1 MRPTRIGFAPPPPT
15 TTTLITTRLGANN
28 NTVFFFAQQ
37 QQQQQR
43 RPPIR
48 GASTTTLT
56 MAATKGNNFK
66 SKDETEEEKK
76 RKKETLTG
84 RRRCHWCS
92 KDDTYRKYHDEEW
105 GREQRSGRKLF
116 EKVCLEGHQSGLS
129 WITIL
134 KKREHYREAFYGFD
148 AEKMV
153 DLDVED
159 LLGKGLVNHR
169 GKIQSTINNAKA
181 LIKHF
186 GKGEKGEKK
195 FSEFMW
201 SFARED
207 GRDGRKPGEPYETKT
222 KESEALSEALK
233 SKEFSF
239 VGATTMHALMQ
250 SVGMVDDHDVGCFMH
265 VTNRKRKNNTNDDDD
280 DDDVRKIKA
289 AKAAPKVRA
298 KSISTMSAMERRNA
312 KIAQQKLL
320 KLQRK

>member
-1 MRPTRIGFAPPPPT
+1 MRPTRIGFAPPPT

-37 QQQQQR
+37 QQR
-43 RPPIR
+43 RTPIR
-48 GASTTTLT
+48 ASTTLM
-56 MAATKGNNFK
+56 MAATKGNLK

-76 RKKETLTG
+76 RKKTLTG
-84 RRRCHWCS
+84 RRCHWCS

>member
-15 TTTLITTRLGANN
+15 TTLITTRLGANN
-28 NTVFFFAQQ
+28 NVFFFAQQ
-37 QQQQQR
+37 QQQR
-43 RPPIR
+43 RTPIR
-48 GASTTTLT
+48 ASTTLM
-56 MAATKGNNFK
+56 MAATKGNLK

-76 RKKETLTG
+76 RKKTLTG
-84 RRRCHWCS
+84 RRCHWCS

>member
-1 MRPTRIGFAPPPPT
+1 MRPTRIGFART
-15 TTTLITTRLGANN
+15 TTTTTTRLGANF
-28 NTVFFFAQQ
+28 VFFE
-37 QQQQQR
+37 QQR
-43 RPPIR
+43 RTTIR
-48 GASTTTLT
+48 ASTLM
-56 MAATKGNNFK
+56 MATDSSGFD
-66 SKDETEEEKK
+66 DETEEEKK
-76 RKKETLTG
+76 RFVT
-84 RRRCHWCS
+84 RCHWCS

>member
-1 MRPTRIGFAPPPPT
+1 MRPTRIGFAPPPT

-37 QQQQQR
+37 QQR
-43 RPPIR
+43 RTPIR
-48 GASTTTLT
+48 VSSTLM
-56 MAATKGNNFK
+56 MAATKGNFK

-76 RKKETLTG
+76 RKKTLTG
-84 RRRCHWCS
+84 RRCHWCS

>member
-1 MRPTRIGFAPPPPT
+1 MRPTRIGFART
-15 TTTLITTRLGANN
+15 TTTTTTRLGANF
-28 NTVFFFAQQ
+28 VFFE
-37 QQQQQR
+37 QQR
-43 RPPIR
+43 RTTSIR
-48 GASTTTLT
+48 ASTLM
-56 MAATKGNNFK
+56 MATDSSGFD
-66 SKDETEEEKK
+66 DETEEEKK
-76 RKKETLTG
+76 RFVT
-84 RRRCHWCS
+84 RCHWCS

-134 KKREHYREAFYGFD
+134 KKREHYREAFYEFD

-280 DDDVRKIKA
+280 VRKIKA

>member
-1 MRPTRIGFAPPPPT
+1 MCLFILYCSHMRPTRIGFAPPT
-15 TTTLITTRLGANN
+15 TTTTRLGANF
-28 NTVFFFAQQ
+28 VFFE
-37 QQQQQR
+37 QQR
-43 RPPIR
+43 RTTIR
-48 GASTTTLT
+48 ASTLMMATL
-56 MAATKGNNFK
+56 KGPK
-66 SKDETEEEKK
+66 SKDDSSSGDDETEEEKK
-76 RKKETLTG
+76 KRFVM
-84 RRRCHWCS
+84 RCHWCS
-92 KDDTYRKYHDEEW
+92 RDDTYRKYHDDEW

-134 KKREHYREAFYGFD
+134 KKREHYRDAFYGFD

-169 GKIQSTINNAKA
+169 GKIQSTINNAKV

-222 KESEALSEALK
+222 KESEALSRALK

-265 VTNRKRKNNTNDDDD
+265 VNNRKRKNNN

-289 AKAAPKVRA
+289 KAPKMRA

>member
-1 MRPTRIGFAPPPPT
+1 MRPTRIGFAPPPT

-37 QQQQQR
+37 QQR
-43 RPPIR
+43 RTPIR
-48 GASTTTLT
+48 GASSTLT
-56 MAATKGNNFK
+56 MAATKGNCK

-76 RKKETLTG
+76 RKKTLT
-84 RRRCHWCS
+84 RRCHWCS

-280 DDDVRKIKA
+280 DDVRKIKA

>member
-1 MRPTRIGFAPPPPT
+1 MRPTRIGFVRT
-15 TTTLITTRLGANN
+15 TTTTTTRLGANF
-28 NTVFFFAQQ
+28 VFFE
-37 QQQQQR
+37 QQR
-43 RPPIR
+43 RTTSIR
-48 GASTTTLT
+48 ASTLM
-56 MAATKGNNFK
+56 MATDSSGFD
-66 SKDETEEEKK
+66 DETEEEKK
-76 RKKETLTG
+76 RFVT
-84 RRRCHWCS
+84 RCHWCS

>member
-1 MRPTRIGFAPPPPT
+1 MRPTRIGFART
-15 TTTLITTRLGANN
+15 TTTTTTRLGANF
-28 NTVFFFAQQ
+28 VFFE
-37 QQQQQR
+37 QQR
-43 RPPIR
+43 RTTSIR
-48 GASTTTLT
+48 ASTLM
-56 MAATKGNNFK
+56 MATDSSGFD
-66 SKDETEEEKK
+66 DETEEEKK
-76 RKKETLTG
+76 RFVT
-84 RRRCHWCS
+84 RCHWCS

-280 DDDVRKIKA
+280 DDDDVRKIKA

>member
-1 MRPTRIGFAPPPPT
+1 
-15 TTTLITTRLGANN
+15 
-28 NTVFFFAQQ
+28 
-37 QQQQQR
+37 
-43 RPPIR
+43 
-48 GASTTTLT
+48 
-56 MAATKGNNFK
+56 MAATKGNFK

-76 RKKETLTG
+76 RKKTLT
-84 RRRCHWCS
+84 RRCHWCS

>member
-1 MRPTRIGFAPPPPT
+1 MRPTRIGFART
-15 TTTLITTRLGANN
+15 TTTTTTRLGANF
-28 NTVFFFAQQ
+28 VFFE
-37 QQQQQR
+37 QQR
-43 RPPIR
+43 RTTSIR
-48 GASTTTLT
+48 ASTLM
-56 MAATKGNNFK
+56 MATDSSGFD
-66 SKDETEEEKK
+66 DETEEEKK
-76 RKKETLTG
+76 RFVT
-84 RRRCHWCS
+84 RCHWCS

-280 DDDVRKIKA
+280 DDVRKIKA

>member
-1 MRPTRIGFAPPPPT
+1 MRPTRIGFAPPPT

-28 NTVFFFAQQ
+28 NVFFFAQQ
-37 QQQQQR
+37 QQQR
-43 RPPIR
+43 RTPIR
-48 GASTTTLT
+48 ASTTLM
-56 MAATKGNNFK
+56 MAATKGNLK

-76 RKKETLTG
+76 RKKTLTG
-84 RRRCHWCS
+84 RRCHWCS

-134 KKREHYREAFYGFD
+134 KKREHYREAFYEFD

-153 DLDVED
+153 GLDVED

>member
-1 MRPTRIGFAPPPPT
+1 MRPTRIGFAPPPT

-37 QQQQQR
+37 QQR
-43 RPPIR
+43 RTPIR
-48 GASTTTLT
+48 ASSTLT
-56 MAATKGNNFK
+56 MAATKGNFK

-76 RKKETLTG
+76 RKKTLTG
-84 RRRCHWCS
+84 RRCHWCS

>member
-1 MRPTRIGFAPPPPT
+1 MRPTRIGFART
-15 TTTLITTRLGANN
+15 TTTTTTRLGANF
-28 NTVFFFAQQ
+28 VFFE
-37 QQQQQR
+37 QQR
-43 RPPIR
+43 RTTSIR
-48 GASTTTLT
+48 ASTLM
-56 MAATKGNNFK
+56 MATDSSGFD
-66 SKDETEEEKK
+66 DETEEEKK
-76 RKKETLTG
+76 RFVT
-84 RRRCHWCS
+84 RCHWCS

-134 KKREHYREAFYGFD
+134 KKREHYREAFYEFD

-265 VTNRKRKNNTNDDDD
+265 VTNRKRKNNTIDDD

>member
-1 MRPTRIGFAPPPPT
+1 
-15 TTTLITTRLGANN
+15 
-28 NTVFFFAQQ
+28 
-37 QQQQQR
+37 
-43 RPPIR
+43 
-48 GASTTTLT
+48 
-56 MAATKGNNFK
+56 
-66 SKDETEEEKK
+66 
-76 RKKETLTG
+76 
-84 RRRCHWCS
+84 
-92 KDDTYRKYHDEEW
+92 
-105 GREQRSGRKLF
+105 
-116 EKVCLEGHQSGLS
+116 
-129 WITIL
+129 
-134 KKREHYREAFYGFD
+134 
-148 AEKMV
+148 MV

>member
-1 MRPTRIGFAPPPPT
+1 MRPTRIGFAPPPP

-37 QQQQQR
+37 QQR
-43 RPPIR
+43 RTPIR
-48 GASTTTLT
+48 ASSTLM
-56 MAATKGNNFK
+56 MAATKGNFK

-76 RKKETLTG
+76 RKKTLTG
-84 RRRCHWCS
+84 RRCHWCS

>member
-1 MRPTRIGFAPPPPT
+1 MRPTRIGFAPPTT

-37 QQQQQR
+37 QQR
-43 RPPIR
+43 RTPIR
-48 GASTTTLT
+48 ASSTLM
-56 MAATKGNNFK
+56 MAATKGNLK

-76 RKKETLTG
+76 RKKTLT
-84 RRRCHWCS
+84 RRCHWCS

>member
-1 MRPTRIGFAPPPPT
+1 MRPTRIGFART
-15 TTTLITTRLGANN
+15 TTTTTTRLGANF
-28 NTVFFFAQQ
+28 VFFE
-37 QQQQQR
+37 QQR
-43 RPPIR
+43 RTTSIR
-48 GASTTTLT
+48 ASTLM
-56 MAATKGNNFK
+56 MATDSSGFD
-66 SKDETEEEKK
+66 DETEEEKK
-76 RKKETLTG
+76 RFVT
-84 RRRCHWCS
+84 RCHWCS
-92 KDDTYRKYHDEEW
+92 KDDTYRKYHDDEW

-134 KKREHYREAFYGFD
+134 KKREHYRDAFYEFD

-207 GRDGRKPGEPYETKT
+207 GRDGRKPGEPYETKA
-222 KESEALSEALK
+222 KEKA
-233 SKEFSF
+233 
-239 VGATTMHALMQ
+239 
-250 SVGMVDDHDVGCFMH
+250 
-265 VTNRKRKNNTNDDDD
+265 KR
-280 DDDVRKIKA
+280 
-289 AKAAPKVRA
+289 
-298 KSISTMSAMERRNA
+298 
-312 KIAQQKLL
+312 
-320 KLQRK
+320 

>member
-15 TTTLITTRLGANN
+15 TTLITTRLGANN
-28 NTVFFFAQQ
+28 NVFFFFAQQ
-37 QQQQQR
+37 QQR
-43 RPPIR
+43 RTPIR
-48 GASTTTLT
+48 ASTTLM
-56 MAATKGNNFK
+56 MAATKGNLK

-76 RKKETLTG
+76 RKKTLTG
-84 RRRCHWCS
+84 RRCHWCS

>member
-1 MRPTRIGFAPPPPT
+1 MRPTRIGFAPTPT
-15 TTTLITTRLGANN
+15 PTTTLITTRLGANN

-37 QQQQQR
+37 QQR

-48 GASTTTLT
+48 ASTTTLT
-56 MAATKGNNFK
+56 MAATQGNTFK

-76 RKKETLTG
+76 QRKKETLTG

-134 KKREHYREAFYGFD
+134 KKREHYREAFYEFD

>member
-1 MRPTRIGFAPPPPT
+1 MRPTRIGFAPPPT

-37 QQQQQR
+37 QQR
-43 RPPIR
+43 RTPIR
-48 GASTTTLT
+48 ASTTLM
-56 MAATKGNNFK
+56 MAATKGNFK

-76 RKKETLTG
+76 RKKTLTG
-84 RRRCHWCS
+84 RRCHWCS

>member
-1 MRPTRIGFAPPPPT
+1 MRPTRIGFAPPPT
-15 TTTLITTRLGANN
+15 TTTTRLGANF
-28 NTVFFFAQQ
+28 VFFE
-37 QQQQQR
+37 QQR
-43 RPPIR
+43 RTTSIR
-48 GASTTTLT
+48 ASTLM
-56 MAATKGNNFK
+56 MATDSSGFD
-66 SKDETEEEKK
+66 DETEEEKK
-76 RKKETLTG
+76 RFVT
-84 RRRCHWCS
+84 RCHWCS

>member
-1 MRPTRIGFAPPPPT
+1 MRPTRIGFAPPPT

-37 QQQQQR
+37 QQR
-43 RPPIR
+43 RTPIR
-48 GASTTTLT
+48 ASSTLM
-56 MAATKGNNFK
+56 MAATKGNFK

-76 RKKETLTG
+76 RKKTLTG
-84 RRRCHWCS
+84 RRCHWCS

>member
-1 MRPTRIGFAPPPPT
+1 MRPTRIGFART
-15 TTTLITTRLGANN
+15 TTTTTTRLGANF
-28 NTVFFFAQQ
+28 VFFE
-37 QQQQQR
+37 QQR
-43 RPPIR
+43 RTTSIR
-48 GASTTTLT
+48 ASTLM
-56 MAATKGNNFK
+56 MATDSSGFD
-66 SKDETEEEKK
+66 DETEEEKK
-76 RKKETLTG
+76 RFVT
-84 RRRCHWCS
+84 RCHWCS

>member
-1 MRPTRIGFAPPPPT
+1 MRPTRIGFAPPPT

-37 QQQQQR
+37 QQR
-43 RPPIR
+43 RTPIR
-48 GASTTTLT
+48 ASSTLM
-56 MAATKGNNFK
+56 MAATKGNFK

-76 RKKETLTG
+76 RKKTLTG
-84 RRRCHWCS
+84 RRCHWCS

-280 DDDVRKIKA
+280 VRKIKA

>member
-1 MRPTRIGFAPPPPT
+1 MRPTRIGFART
-15 TTTLITTRLGANN
+15 TTTTTTTRLGANF
-28 NTVFFFAQQ
+28 VFFE
-37 QQQQQR
+37 QQR
-43 RPPIR
+43 RTTSIR
-48 GASTTTLT
+48 ASTLM
-56 MAATKGNNFK
+56 MATDSSGFD
-66 SKDETEEEKK
+66 DETEEEKK
-76 RKKETLTG
+76 RFVT
-84 RRRCHWCS
+84 RCHWCS

>member
-1 MRPTRIGFAPPPPT
+1 MRPTRIGFART
-15 TTTLITTRLGANN
+15 TTTTTTRLGANF
-28 NTVFFFAQQ
+28 VFFE
-37 QQQQQR
+37 QQR
-43 RPPIR
+43 RTTSIR
-48 GASTTTLT
+48 ASTLM
-56 MAATKGNNFK
+56 MATDSSGFD
-66 SKDETEEEKK
+66 DETEEEKK
-76 RKKETLTG
+76 RFVT
-84 RRRCHWCS
+84 RCHWCS

-134 KKREHYREAFYGFD
+134 KKREHYREAFYEFD

-280 DDDVRKIKA
+280 DDDDVRKIKA

>member
-1 MRPTRIGFAPPPPT
+1 MMATDSSGFD
-15 TTTLITTRLGANN
+15 
-28 NTVFFFAQQ
+28 
-37 QQQQQR
+37 
-43 RPPIR
+43 
-48 GASTTTLT
+48 
-56 MAATKGNNFK
+56 
-66 SKDETEEEKK
+66 DETEEEKK
-76 RKKETLTG
+76 RKKETLT
-84 RRRCHWCS
+84 RRCHWCS

-134 KKREHYREAFYGFD
+134 KKREHYREAFYEFD

-280 DDDVRKIKA
+280 DDDDVRKIKA
-289 AKAAPKVRA
+289 AKAAPRVRA